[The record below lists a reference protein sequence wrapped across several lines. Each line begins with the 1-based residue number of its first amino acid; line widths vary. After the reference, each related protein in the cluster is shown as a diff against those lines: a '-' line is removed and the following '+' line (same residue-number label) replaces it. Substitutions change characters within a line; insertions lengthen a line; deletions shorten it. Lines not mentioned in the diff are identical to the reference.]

1 MTDST
6 QQEDQILDEMMEL
19 SDEIIDNI
27 STVIEAEWDA
37 PTLQKKIAAQVIE
50 YQQMREEFSTVF
62 DGRKS
67 KEE

>member
-1 MTDST
+1 MIDATK
-6 QQEDQILDEMMEL
+6 QEDQILDEMIEL

-50 YQQMREEFSTVF
+50 YHQMREEFSTIF

>member
-1 MTDST
+1 MTDT
-6 QQEDQILDEMMEL
+6 TKQEDQILDEMMEL
-19 SDEIIDNI
+19 SAEIIDNI

-37 PTLQKKIAAQVIE
+37 PTLQKKIASQVIE
-50 YQQMREEFSTVF
+50 YQQMREEFSTIF